1 MFRPSVSVA
10 VIFLFPRIHMISGEC
25 PEKHEALLHN
35 FKPVYYIDQRETIQ
49 LWAKVIPERWQDNR
63 LIGNLS
69 NTDFLAFNLTSWET
83 SSETQ
88 GIGVTTRD
96 VNAVIRLKNKLPGNI
111 NRLSE
116 SPVEVSFAIK
126 TFSEDSA
133 CSTLKAETTITVGC
147 PPFRRIFLRG
157 KPSSCDGFQNFS
169 FIIPRGQRKYIF
181 LEGHDTSDKLVD
193 YDLEKLGCPFKI
205 LKNEPFKP
213 VIDLYDGELFLEEVD
228 ANYVLWEQQGRT
240 GFEYSAT
247 MKEAGCIREAQSWE
261 QMIKSMQ
268 GTNKEAAWSKQN
280 FRSCFEDPPSESVI
294 PDNLNQAYEIMNSSS
309 VSHIVWT
316 DDGIFIFTLTVIDP
330 DFSLCNLTVEF
341 AVQVIC
347 ARSLFQELPTFVI
360 LGSCCLTIMAVVFSA
375 YYITTFF
382 ST

>member
-1 MFRPSVSVA
+1 MFRAFVSVT
-10 VIFLFPRIHMISGEC
+10 VIFLFAHIHMISGEC
-25 PEKHEALLHN
+25 SKHEALLHN
-35 FKPVYYIDQRETIQ
+35 FRPMYYIDQRETIQ

-63 LIGNLS
+63 LIGSLS
-69 NTDFLAFNLTSWET
+69 NTDYLAFNLTSWET

-96 VNAVIRLKNKLPGNI
+96 VNAIIRLKNKLPGNI

-126 TFSEDSA
+126 TFSEDST
-133 CSTLKAETTITVGC
+133 CSTLKAETTVTVGC
-147 PPFRRIFLRG
+147 PPFRRIFPRG

-169 FIIPRGQRKYIF
+169 FIIPRAQRKDIF
-181 LEGHDTSDKLVD
+181 LEGDDTSDKLVD
-193 YDLEKLGCPFKI
+193 YDLEHLGCPFKR

-228 ANYVLWEQQGRT
+228 ANYVLWEQQGRA

-247 MKEAGCIREAQSWE
+247 MKE
-261 QMIKSMQ
+261 
-268 GTNKEAAWSKQN
+268 N
-280 FRSCFEDPPSESVI
+280 FRSCFEDRPSEPVI

-316 DDGIFIFTLTVIDP
+316 ECDDGVFIFTLTVIDP
-330 DFSLCNLTVEF
+330 EFSFCNLTVEF

-347 ARSLFQELPTFVI
+347 ARSLFQELPTFVT
-360 LGSCCLTIMAVVFSA
+360 LGSCCLTITVLLFSA

>member
-1 MFRPSVSVA
+1 MFRASVSVA
-10 VIFLFPRIHMISGEC
+10 VIFLFARIHMISGEC
-25 PEKHEALLHN
+25 PKHEALLHN
-35 FKPVYYIDQRETIQ
+35 FKPMYYIDQRETIQ

-63 LIGNLS
+63 LIGSLS

-116 SPVEVSFAIK
+116 SPVKVSFAIK

-133 CSTLKAETTITVGC
+133 CNTLKAETNVIVGC
-147 PPFRRIFLRG
+147 PPFRRIFPRG

-169 FIIPRGQRKYIF
+169 FIIPRGQRKDIF

-193 YDLEKLGCPFKI
+193 YDFEQLGCPFKR

-228 ANYVLWEQQGRT
+228 ANYVLWEQQGRA

-247 MKEAGCIREAQSWE
+247 MKEAGCVREAQSWE
-261 QMIKSMQ
+261 LMIKSMQ
-268 GTNKEAAWSKQN
+268 GTNKEAAWSTQN

-309 VSHIVWT
+309 LSHIVWT
-316 DDGIFIFTLTVIDP
+316 DDGIFIFTLKVIDP
-330 DFSLCNLTVEF
+330 EFSFCNLTVEF

-347 ARSLFQELPTFVI
+347 ARSLFQELPTFVT

>member
-1 MFRPSVSVA
+1 MFRPSASVA
-10 VIFLFPRIHMISGEC
+10 VIFFFGRIHMISGEC
-25 PEKHEALLHN
+25 PKHEALLHN
-35 FKPVYYIDQRETIQ
+35 FKPMYYIDHRETIQ

-63 LIGNLS
+63 LIGSLS
-69 NTDFLAFNLTSWET
+69 NTDYLAFNLTSWET

-116 SPVEVSFAIK
+116 SPVKVSFAIK

-133 CSTLKAETTITVGC
+133 CNTLKAETNVTIGC
-147 PPFRRIFLRG
+147 PPFRRIFPRG

-169 FIIPRGQRKYIF
+169 FIIPRGQRKDIF

-193 YDLEKLGCPFKI
+193 YDFEQLGCPFKR

-228 ANYVLWEQQGRT
+228 ANYVLWEQQGRA

-247 MKEAGCIREAQSWE
+247 MKEAGCVREAQSWE
-261 QMIKSMQ
+261 LMIKSMQ

-280 FRSCFEDPPSESVI
+280 FRSCFEDPRSEPVI
-294 PDNLNQAYEIMNSSS
+294 PENLNQAYEIMNSSS

-316 DDGIFIFTLTVIDP
+316 DDGIFIFTLKVIDP
-330 DFSLCNLTVEF
+330 EFSFCNLTVEF

-347 ARSLFQELPTFVI
+347 ARSLFQELPTFVT
-360 LGSCCLTIMAVVFSA
+360 LGSCCLTITVVLFSA